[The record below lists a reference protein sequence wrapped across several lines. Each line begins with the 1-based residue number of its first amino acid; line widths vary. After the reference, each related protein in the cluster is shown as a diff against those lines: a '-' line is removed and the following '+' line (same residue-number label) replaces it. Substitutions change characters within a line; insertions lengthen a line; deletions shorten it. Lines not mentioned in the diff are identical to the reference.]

1 MSFIKGGKM
10 VSFEQFKEMDI
21 RIGEVLE
28 VEDVAGADKLY
39 ILTVDIGD
47 ETRKMIAGI
56 KPWYT
61 REDLVGKTVVVLANL
76 EPKVIRGF
84 ESNGMVLATLSE
96 GKLAVLTTDRET
108 KPGSKVS

>member
-1 MSFIKGGKM
+1 M
-10 VSFEQFKEMDI
+10 VTFEQFKEMDI

-47 ETRKMIAGI
+47 ETRKLIAGI

-61 REDLVGKTVVVLANL
+61 REELVGKNVVVLTNL
-76 EPKVIRGF
+76 EPKTIRGV
-84 ESNGMVLATLSE
+84 ESKGMVLATLCE
-96 GKLAVLTTDRET
+96 GKLSVLTTDRAT
-108 KPGSKVS
+108 KPGSNVS